1 MNLRIAMDYNDRVE
15 PINPACRT
23 VLIGFNPKAGATS
36 SESPISRLSEA
47 LRDRG
52 LDVQFETDIERIAA
66 ESERLQTAGQLRAVV
81 AAGGDGTAALVA
93 NRLTANTPLAVYPL
107 GTENLLAKH
116 LGVSSNPVPF
126 ADAIAVG
133 HSARLDA
140 GLANG
145 RVFLVLASCGFDAEV
160 VHQLHG
166 QRRGNISRLS
176 YAWPLFRSITK
187 YRYPKMR
194 IRCDGG
200 AEFSARWA
208 FVFNAPQYALQ
219 MPIVHDASCVDG
231 KLDLCSFRGG
241 SLFNVVI
248 YASGVV
254 LRQHRKW
261 KDTFVTKFET
271 LVIESDEPVPYQ
283 VDGDPG
289 GHLPLEIK
297 VSPRRLRVVVSEKWL
312 QSHLPSSRLNAP

>member
-1 MNLRIAMDYNDRVE
+1 MNFDQRVE
-15 PINPACRT
+15 LINPARRT
-23 VLIGFNPKAGATS
+23 VLIGFNPNAGATS
-36 SESPISRLSEA
+36 SESPIARLSDA
-47 LRDRG
+47 LKQRG
-52 LDVQFETDIERIAA
+52 LEVQLETDIERIAV
-66 ESERLQTAGQLRAVV
+66 ESERLLASGQLRAVV
-81 AAGGDGTAALVA
+81 AAGGDGTASLFA
-93 NRLTANTPLAVYPL
+93 NRLRAETPLAIYPL

-116 LGVSSNPVPF
+116 LCVSNNPVPL
-126 ADAIAVG
+126 ADAIGVG
-133 HSARLDA
+133 HTARLDA

-187 YRYPKMR
+187 YRYPNMR

-200 AEFSARWA
+200 PEFSARWA

-219 MPIVHDASCVDG
+219 LPIVHDASCLDG

-241 SLFNVVI
+241 NLFNVII

-261 KDTFVTKFET
+261 KDTFVTKFES

-283 VDGDPG
+283 LDGDPG

-297 VSPRRLRVVVSEKWL
+297 VAPQRLRVVVPENWL
-312 QSHLPSSRLNAP
+312 QSHVPTSLVDCPSVKPS